1 MKVLFASAHTL
12 IDPSSGAARSV
23 ATFLGY
29 LAAQGATCCSIGA
42 SVYDRPISA
51 IPIDNVRLNGATQ
64 VPGGDKDLSIWR
76 QDIAG
81 VQHLI
86 LPATTT
92 MRHLLTSME
101 ELRLLKHIVAYFESQ
116 EPDAVITYGAGLLEM
131 CILREARDRRIA
143 TFFYLANPT
152 YRKPYMFRDVDQ
164 VLTDTEATRDLYARR
179 FGLDGF
185 AIGKYVAPLAVPR
198 DSEPEF
204 VTFINP
210 TPEKGATLFW
220 RIANM
225 AAKSLPEARFLVV
238 ESRTTLQS
246 VEQKLGLAFSSLNN
260 VTRVGLQQDMGRI
273 FGKTR
278 VLIVPSL
285 WHESGGRVAI
295 EASSFGIPTVAS
307 RRGGLPE
314 VLGNSGIVLDVD
326 ERLVADHNAL
336 PQENDALPW
345 VEALRRLLTDAEF
358 YEDRRQAAL
367 ARWREHDPKLRID
380 KIVEKIESVIARV
393 REPRGAAPMVSAG

>member
-1 MKVLFASAHTL
+1 MKVLFSSAHTL

-23 ATFLGY
+23 ATFLGH
-29 LAAQGATCCSIGA
+29 LAAAGATCCSIGA

-64 VPGGDKDLSIWR
+64 VPDGDKVLDIWR

-86 LPATTT
+86 LPSTTT
-92 MRHLLTSME
+92 MRNLLTSME
-101 ELRLLKHIVAYFESQ
+101 ELRLYKHIMAYFKTQ
-116 EPDAVITYGAGLLEM
+116 KPDVVMTYGAGLLEM

-152 YRKPYMFRDVDQ
+152 YRKPTIFRDVDQ
-164 VLTDTEATRDLYARR
+164 VFTDTEATRALYAER
-179 FGLDGF
+179 FGLDGY
-185 AIGKYVAPLAVPR
+185 AIGKYVAAVAAPP
-198 DSEPEF
+198 DSKPEY

-210 TPEKGATLFW
+210 APEKGVTLFW
-220 RIANM
+220 RIADM

-238 ESRTTLQS
+238 ESRTSLQN
-246 VEQKLGLAFSSLNN
+246 VEKKLGLAFSSLNN
-260 VTRVGLQQDMGRI
+260 ITRVGLQQDMGKV

-295 EASSFGIPTVAS
+295 EASSLGIPTIAS

-314 VLGNSGIVLDVD
+314 VLGNSGILLDVD
-326 ERLVADHNAL
+326 DKLVADNNAL
-336 PQENDALPW
+336 PAESDAEPW
-345 VEALRRLLTDAEF
+345 VTALRRLLTEPQF
-358 YEDRRQAAL
+358 YEDRRKAAF
-367 ARWREHDPKLRID
+367 ARWQEHDPKRRIGR
-380 KIVEKIESVIARV
+380 IMEKMESVIART
-393 REPRGAAPMVSAG
+393 RERPAE